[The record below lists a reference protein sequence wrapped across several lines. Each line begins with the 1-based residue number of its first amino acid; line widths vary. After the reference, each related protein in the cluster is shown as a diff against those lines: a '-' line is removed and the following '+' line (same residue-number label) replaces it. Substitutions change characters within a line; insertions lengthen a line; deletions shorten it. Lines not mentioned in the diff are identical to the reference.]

1 MRAKSKIQIGVLSS
15 VLYLLLAAPEAAQA
29 QGRQLSHTVSVQV
42 PTIVRMVPDPVA
54 VGPNGLPIYR
64 VVTNDPVLRRRLEQ
78 GAEGGLV
85 AEALVAAPGRNTG
98 STGDFRFTVVAP

>member
-1 MRAKSKIQIGVLSS
+1 MRAKSTIQIGVTSS
-15 VLYLLLAAPEAAQA
+15 IVSLLLAAPGAVQA
-29 QGRQLSHTVSVQV
+29 QGRHLNHTVSVQV

-64 VVTNDPVLRRRLEQ
+64 VVTNDPVLRRRLER

-85 AEALVAAPGRNTG
+85 AEALVAAPGR
-98 STGDFRFTVVAP
+98 SAESKGDFRFTVVAP

>member
-1 MRAKSKIQIGVLSS
+1 MRAKSTIQIGVTSS
-15 VLYLLLAAPEAAQA
+15 IVSLLLAAPGAAQA

-64 VVTNDPVLRRRLEQ
+64 VVTNDPVLRRRLQQ

-85 AEALVAAPGRNTG
+85 AEAMVAATGRSAG